1 MGIYIKRLRNG
12 TKIAANRSGGA
23 RRTVSRKVAVVAKNI
38 SVEPFSIESPSMP
51 SSSILIVDDDE
62 PTRNGLSALLG
73 ADYQCFTAE
82 TAEEAM
88 RLVAARAFDLLITDI
103 HLPGASGLELC
114 RLVRMACPGTPVVVV
129 TGMEDIRY
137 RIEAQKLGSL
147 YCIEKPIDPDS
158 FISLV
163 QSALRS
169 RALGRIR
176 QSNSGP
182 ITFEPARARAS

>member
-1 MGIYIKRLRNG
+1 M
-12 TKIAANRSGGA
+12 
-23 RRTVSRKVAVVAKNI
+23 V
-38 SVEPFSIESPSMP
+38 FQ
-51 SSSILIVDDDE
+51 
-62 PTRNGLSALLG
+62 LLG